1 MPPDFDSKD
10 YWHERF
16 ATETSFEWLV
26 PSAAVLEIAAPYL
39 DALPEGPEPPR
50 ILHLG
55 SGTSDLHNHLR
66 ARGLERV
73 TNIDYEP
80 RALERGRDLERA
92 RFGDVKTRYAV
103 ADLTRSSRSLEEDL
117 AAADAEEAGG
127 GVDLA
132 GRYDVALDKGTADAI
147 ACGGDDAVRAMAEN
161 VWRCLSPRGDDGG
174 GGGFWISLSYSSTRF
189 DDVRDLF
196 DVEVIHKIP
205 TAKAKPTDPDVFH
218 YCYLLRP
225 KRSGGISV
233 NSACSAASEAI
244 TRASLAINKF
254 VRDVRECRAEFDAI
268 SAELH
273 SLDSVLGLLG
283 YDAPFFPPT
292 LAEHTPAVLDTCL
305 ALLNELEGCVSLL
318 GSPAASRTEKK
329 SRWLANRGHI
339 DLLRWTLGEYKV
351 VLGLAADLVGVI
363 KPQTTE
369 KQDRGA
375 LEGRSGSQDDNA
387 DELVAVTARIIKVAS
402 DSDKDWQQS
411 VALAKLGQYLNVLQV
426 AAVSSKMRDTQP
438 QMERRRRGGYVS
450 PTWQDSAID
459 MAYDGDRRPSV
470 ARSAASSQPRSKAEE
485 SWLDG
490 LDEMEDFIGELTEMP
505 HQSPPPIPRRSG
517 SRLSS
522 AAGSHA
528 SSTRGMGSPDLY
540 WSPAATFSS
549 PRTSDFS
556 STSSSSFVPQ
566 NIPEHSC
573 WSPVSTNTEQTTRSI
588 PLYPLSRRR
597 SQRGS
602 FDSDPTYSIFENPRT
617 ILPPP
622 RTNIPTPTA
631 PTPVPPTPVPGS
643 GPDSR
648 PVPDRPPSGR
658 RRSSNKLSDAFRNL
672 ALRRRPSANPVAA
685 NATGK
690 TPPASPKPASS
701 NAVFGVPL
709 AESIQLARGVASAQ
723 HDNSGSS
730 SAREYPLCVL
740 KCVGYIQ
747 DHGIEVPHIFGE
759 DGDAMRVVRLRE
771 LFSSPVHGY
780 GRNVDLAGGSH
791 GFTVHDAAELV
802 LLFLAELP
810 KPLVPESVGKRWVV
824 LSRQATMASG
834 GLLDRGLDFW
844 EEALAGM
851 RGPAR
856 ALFKLLLNLWGDIT
870 SRAHVNEMTAE
881 RLAGRVIRSLMQ
893 EAATKKF
900 TDYLLGL
907 AFLIRKRSDDLAAA
921 RRGTKKTKGF

>member
-1 MPPDFDSKD
+1 MD
-10 YWHERF
+10 
-16 ATETSFEWLV
+16 
-26 PSAAVLEIAAPYL
+26 
-39 DALPEGPEPPR
+39 
-50 ILHLG
+50 
-55 SGTSDLHNHLR
+55 
-66 ARGLERV
+66 
-73 TNIDYEP
+73 
-80 RALERGRDLERA
+80 
-92 RFGDVKTRYAV
+92 
-103 ADLTRSSRSLEEDL
+103 
-117 AAADAEEAGG
+117 
-127 GVDLA
+127 
-132 GRYDVALDKGTADAI
+132 
-147 ACGGDDAVRAMAEN
+147 
-161 VWRCLSPRGDDGG
+161 
-174 GGGFWISLSYSSTRF
+174 WI
-189 DDVRDLF
+189 V
-196 DVEVIHKIP
+196 
-205 TAKAKPTDPDVFH
+205 
-218 YCYLLRP
+218 
-225 KRSGGISV
+225 SV

-273 SLDSVLGLLG
+273 SLDSVLSLLG

-305 ALLNELEGCVSLL
+305 TLLNELEGWVTLL
-318 GSPAASRTEKK
+318 GSPSASRAEKK

-339 DLLRWTLGEYKV
+339 DVLRWTLSEYKV

-369 KQDRGA
+369 KQDRGP
-375 LEGRSGSQDDNA
+375 LEGRPGPQDDNA

-426 AAVSSKMRDTQP
+426 AAVSSKMRDAPP
-438 QMERRRRGGYVS
+438 QVERQRRGGYVS
-450 PTWQDSAID
+450 PVWQDGAVD
-459 MAYDGDRRPSV
+459 MVVYDGDRRPSV
-470 ARSAASSQPRSKAEE
+470 AKSAASSQPRSKVEE
-485 SWLDG
+485 SWLEG
-490 LDEMEDFIGELTEMP
+490 LDETEDFIGELNEMP
-505 HQSPPPIPRRSG
+505 HQHQSPPPPVSRRSG

-522 AAGSHA
+522 AAGSHT
-528 SSTRGMGSPDLY
+528 SSVRGMSSPDPY
-540 WSPAATFSS
+540 WSPSPAATFSS

-556 STSSSSFVPQ
+556 SASSSSFVPPQ
-566 NIPEHSC
+566 NIPEHGC
-573 WSPVSTNTEQTTRSI
+573 WSPVSPTTDPTPRNI

-617 ILPPP
+617 ILPPS
-622 RTNIPTPTA
+622 RSNMPTPTA
-631 PTPVPPTPVPGS
+631 PTPVPPTPVPPTPVPSS
-643 GPDSR
+643 GPDAR
-648 PVPDRPPSGR
+648 PMPDRPPSGR

-672 ALRRRPSANPVAA
+672 ALRRRPSATPAA
-685 NATGK
+685 AASATGK
-690 TPPASPKPASS
+690 TPPASPKPGGS
-701 NAVFGVPL
+701 NGVFGVPL
-709 AESIQLARGVASAQ
+709 VESIQLARGVASAQ
-723 HDNSGSS
+723 HDGSGSS

-771 LFSSPVHGY
+771 LFSSPIHGY
-780 GRNVDLAGGSH
+780 GRNVDLAGSSH

-851 RGPAR
+851 RGPGR

-870 SRAHVNEMTAE
+870 SRAHLNEMTAE